1 MATEPKWY
9 AIIDGAQDPRLV
21 DLVQQCSERS
31 CLFKGESA
39 RSLAGVAPWLVR
51 IATDEALLATW
62 QEHGRGRNWGVMLLS
77 SLSLAELQR
86 HFRKFLQAKLPDGT
100 IAGSAASLLT
110 GVRFLTKAAGRSLVE
125 ATRMAA
131 FNPARLMRVE
141 HRLGSLEIGK
151 EATFLRLSPQT
162 LALKEIWV
170 QGQLV

>member
-100 IAGSAASLLT
+100 IALFRFYDPRVFRAYITAATPAERASLFQGIVQYAVEREDDAGLHQYTLRDEQLLDGSA
-110 GVRFLTKAAGRSLVE
+110 LV
-125 ATRMAA
+125 A
-131 FNPARLMRVE
+131 
-141 HRLGSLEIGK
+141 
-151 EATFLRLSPQT
+151 
-162 LALKEIWV
+162 
-170 QGQLV
+170 